1 MCKKRRIN
9 FFIIFP
15 QETSIMEKENV
26 RKYIECCFALE
37 GIKAVGFY
45 DAIEKKEADYPME
58 QAMSWGVTLQEACD
72 FTITT
77 NGDGADFCLNNPE
90 SFNRCIERCTQIMK
104 NI

>member
-9 FFIIFP
+9 FFIVFP
-15 QETSIMEKENV
+15 CNTSIEEKEHT

-45 DAIEKKEADYPME
+45 DAINKEEADYPME
-58 QAMSWGVTLQEACD
+58 QAMNLGATLRDACD

-77 NGDGADFCLNNPE
+77 TGDGADFCLTNPE
-90 SFNRCIERCTQIMK
+90 SFRRCIERCNQIMK